1 RRAWRGDDRPGADAG
16 REAPQ
21 HLALEVE
28 QLRQRL
34 LHESARVE
42 AVEPRAVLDPVER
55 RRDVAARDHTL
66 LGHEPEVAGDL
77 APRVGEDGAP
87 LLGRAGLDVDEEDT
101 APAQGEGERDL
112 APDPPGAE
120 NGDCIH
126 RLASPTAAA
135 RTTTFTPVRAR
146 KSSRRA
152 RPSRCCCA

>member
-1 RRAWRGDDRPGADAG
+1 MSNACSRGPMNPG
-16 REAPQ
+16 
-21 HLALEVE
+21 
-28 QLRQRL
+28 
-34 LHESARVE
+34 ESAHRTGTFPSASRTSMARPTTAVE

-112 APDPPGAE
+112 APDPPGAHH
-120 NGDCIH
+120 GDC
-126 RLASPTAAA
+126 
-135 RTTTFTPVRAR
+135 
-146 KSSRRA
+146 
-152 RPSRCCCA
+152 